1 MEFDL
6 SPLWISLKTVLTA
19 TLIAF
24 FLGITVARQML
35 NYQGKG
41 KGLIDGLLTL
51 PLVLPPTV
59 VGFFLL
65 VLFGKNSWLGRL
77 LYLLGVNVIFSW
89 TGTVIAAT
97 VVAFPLMYKTAL
109 GAFKQIDQNLIYAA
123 RTLGVSEGTIF
134 WRIIFPLAWQGIL
147 GGVIL
152 AFARALG
159 EFGATLMLAGN
170 IPGQT
175 QTIPLAIFF
184 AAEGGKMDRALIWV
198 LAIVGVSLAVVS
210 TLNYLSEER
219 QVVRNRRFG
228 NFSLR
233 LVNLRFLSFRFL
245 SFRFLSFRF
254 LKLVFAKL
262 RFGIASLPQITQRY
276 FRDNRPVGYARLRQ
290 CIISDK
296 RRIGVPQSE
305 RSSFSRRQVP
315 QKSSTFLKPA
325 CLEMDI
331 LKQNPGFTL
340 SVGFTTDNNPLGIL
354 GGSGSG
360 KSMTLG
366 CLAGLQTPTT
376 GRIVLNGRVL
386 FDSEQG
392 INVPTRKRRIG
403 FLFQNY
409 ALFPHMSVK
418 ENIAFGLQYG
428 RYNGFSLSKA
438 ELNHRVA
445 EKIALVELEGLE
457 NRYPRQLSGGQQQ
470 RVALARALAIEPE
483 ALLLDEP
490 FSALDTY
497 LRSRIEKQLRETL
510 ATYQGVTLF
519 VTHNLE
525 EAYRVC
531 KNILVFSEGR
541 IIADGCKTEIF
552 EHPQTLPVAQ
562 VTQCKNFSRA
572 RAISPTQVEALDW
585 GCTLQVI
592 EPISS
597 QLAYVGIRA
606 HHLIFARDENQDN
619 CFRAWVVQT
628 SETPHRMTVYLKLN
642 SPPTNSKDYDLQ
654 GEVYKEKWAS
664 IKDNS
669 YPWLVCLDPLRLLLL
684 TDG

>member
-1 MEFDL
+1 MTTGMEFDF
-6 SPLWISLKTVLTA
+6 SPLWISLKTVFSA

-24 FLGITVARQML
+24 FLGIAFARQML
-35 NYQGKG
+35 NYQGKA
-41 KGLIDGLLTL
+41 KGLIDGFLTL

-65 VLFGKNSWLGRL
+65 LLFGKNSWIGQL
-77 LYLLGVNVIFSW
+77 LHALGVNVIFSW
-89 TGTVIAAT
+89 TGTVIAGT

-123 RTLGVSEGTIF
+123 RTLGVSEATIF

-147 GGVIL
+147 GGTIL

-184 AAEGGKMDRALIWV
+184 AAEGGNMDRALIWV
-198 LAIVGVSLAVVS
+198 LALVGVSLAVVT
-210 TLNYLSEER
+210 TLNYLSDER
-219 QVVRNRRFG
+219 QVVRKRRFGGLRFTNFRFG
-228 NFSLR
+228 NFR
-233 LVNLRFLSFRFL
+233 FRNFRFGNLRFSVESLSQ
-245 SFRFLSFRF
+245 
-254 LKLVFAKL
+254 
-262 RFGIASLPQITQRY
+262 IAQRY
-276 FRDNRPVGYARLRQ
+276 FLPH
-290 CIISDK
+290 S
-296 RRIGVPQSE
+296 SS
-305 RSSFSRRQVP
+305 SSFFYRKQVP
-315 QKSSTFLKPA
+315 QKSFTH
-325 CLEMDI
+325 LEVDI
-331 LKQNPGFTL
+331 VSQRPGFTL
-340 SVGFTTDNNPLGIL
+340 SVTFTTDNNPLGIL

-360 KSMTLG
+360 KSMTLR
-366 CLAGLQTPTT
+366 CLAGLETPKT

-386 FDSEQG
+386 FDSEKG
-392 INVPTRKRRIG
+392 INVPTRRRRIG

-409 ALFPHMSVK
+409 ALFPHMSVR

-428 RYNGFSLSKA
+428 RYNALSLNKT

-445 EKIALVELEGLE
+445 EKIALVELQGLE
-457 NRYPRQLSGGQQQ
+457 NRYPSQLSGGQQQ

-490 FSALDTY
+490 FSALDAY
-497 LRSRIEKQLRETL
+497 LRSRIEKQLSETL
-510 ATYQGVTLF
+510 STYQGVTLF

-531 KNILVFSEGR
+531 KNILVFSEGE
-541 IIADGCKTEIF
+541 IIADGSKTEIF
-552 EHPQTLPVAQ
+552 EHPATLEVAQ
-562 VTQCKNFSRA
+562 ITQCKNFSRA
-572 RAISPTQVEALDW
+572 RAISPTQIEALDW
-585 GCTLQVI
+585 GCTLQTI
-592 EPISS
+592 EPIPS

-606 HHLIFARDENQDN
+606 HHLIFARNQNKDN
-619 CFRAWVVQT
+619 CFAAWVVQT
-628 SETPHRMTVYLKLN
+628 SETPHRMTVYLKLH
-642 SPPTNSKDYDLQ
+642 SPPTNSKDYHLQ

-669 YPWLVCLDPLRLLLL
+669 CPWRIYLDPLRLLLL
-684 TDG
+684 TA

>member
-1 MEFDL
+1 MEFDF

-19 TLIAF
+19 TPIAF
-24 FLGITVARQML
+24 FLGIIAARKMFH
-35 NYQGKG
+35 YQGKA
-41 KGLIDGLLTL
+41 KGLIDGLFTL

-59 VGFFLL
+59 VGFILL
-65 VLFGKNSWLGRL
+65 VLFCKNSWLGQI

-97 VVAFPLMYKTAL
+97 VVAFPLMYKTSL
-109 GAFKQIDQNLIYAA
+109 GALKQIDQNLIYAA

-184 AAEGGKMDRALIWV
+184 AAEGGNMDRALIWV
-198 LAIVGVSLAVVS
+198 LALVGVSLAVVT
-210 TLNYLSEER
+210 TLNYLSDER
-219 QVVRNRRFG
+219 QVVKKRKFGNFNLKFGNLRFG
-228 NFSLR
+228 N
-233 LVNLRFLSFRFL
+233 LRFSNANLSR
-245 SFRFLSFRF
+245 
-254 LKLVFAKL
+254 
-262 RFGIASLPQITQRY
+262 IAQQY
-276 FRDNRPVGYARLRQ
+276 FRDRPIGDTQSNRSNG
-290 CIISDK
+290 D
-296 RRIGVPQSE
+296 RRFHGI
-305 RSSFSRRQVP
+305 SFSPTEIP
-315 QKSSTFLKPA
+315 QESPV

-331 LKQNPGFTL
+331 LNQRPGFTL
-340 SVGFTTDNNPLGIL
+340 SVTFTTDNQPLGIL

-360 KSMTLG
+360 KSMTLR
-366 CLAGLQTPTT
+366 CLAGLETPKT
-376 GRIVLNGRVL
+376 GQIVLNGRVL
-386 FDSEQG
+386 FDSEKG
-392 INVPTRKRRIG
+392 IDVPTRKRRIG

-418 ENIAFGLQYG
+418 ENIAFGLKYG

-438 ELNHRVA
+438 ELKQHVA
-445 EKIALVELEGLE
+445 QKIALVELQGFE

-490 FSALDTY
+490 FSALDAY
-497 LRSRIEKQLRETL
+497 LRSRIEKQLSETL
-510 ATYQGVTLF
+510 STYQGVTLF

-531 KNILVFSEGR
+531 KNILVFSEGE
-541 IIADGCKTEIF
+541 IIADGSKTEIF
-552 EHPQTLPVAQ
+552 EHPPTLEVAQ
-562 VTQCKNFSRA
+562 ITQCKNFSRA

-592 EPISS
+592 EPIPS

-606 HHLIFARDENQDN
+606 HHLIFAREEKQEN
-619 CFRAWVVQT
+619 CFPVWVVQT
-628 SETPHRMTVYLKLN
+628 SETPHRMTVYLKLY
-642 SPPTNSKDYDLQ
+642 SPPTSSKDYHLQ
-654 GEVYKEKWAS
+654 GEVYKEKWAL

-669 YPWLVCLDPLRLLLL
+669 CPWWVYLDPLRP
-684 TDG
+684 

>member
-24 FLGITVARQML
+24 FLGITAARKMI
-35 NYQGKG
+35 NYQGKA

-65 VLFGKNSWLGRL
+65 VLFGKNSWLGQL

-97 VVAFPLMYKTAL
+97 VVAFPLMYKTSL

-123 RTLGVSEGTIF
+123 RTLGVTEGTIF

-184 AAEGGKMDRALIWV
+184 AAEGGKMGQALIWV
-198 LAIVGVSLAVVS
+198 LAIVGVSLAVVT

-219 QVVRNRRFG
+219 QVVRNRRF
-228 NFSLR
+228 R
-233 LVNLRFLSFRFL
+233 NLRFLSFRFL
-245 SFRFLSFRF
+245 SFRFLNFRF
-254 LKLVFAKL
+254 LNFRFLNFRFLNLRFLNLRFLNLRFLNLRFLNLRFLSFIFANL
-262 RFGIASLPQITQRY
+262 RFGIANLSQITQRY
-276 FRDNRPVGYARLRQ
+276 FRNH
-290 CIISDK
+290 
-296 RRIGVPQSE
+296 
-305 RSSFSRRQVP
+305 SSFARRQIP
-315 QKSSTFLKPA
+315 QKSPA
-325 CLEMDI
+325 FLEMDI

-340 SVGFTTDNNPLGIL
+340 SVEFTTDNNPLGIL

-366 CLAGLQTPTT
+366 CLAGLQTPTA

-386 FDSEQG
+386 FDSERG
-392 INVPTRKRRIG
+392 INLPTRKRRIG

-409 ALFPHMSVK
+409 ALFPHMNVK

-438 ELNHRVA
+438 ELNQRVA
-445 EKIALVELEGLE
+445 EKIALVELQGLE

-490 FSALDTY
+490 FSALDAY
-497 LRSRIEKQLRETL
+497 LRSRIEKQLSEIL
-510 ATYQGVTLF
+510 ATYQGITLF

-562 VTQCKNFSRA
+562 VTQCKNFSRV

-592 EPISS
+592 EPIPS

-606 HHLIFARDENQDN
+606 HHLIFAREENQEN
-619 CFRAWVVQT
+619 CFRAWVAQT
-628 SETPHRMTVYLKLN
+628 SETPHRMTVYLKLH
-642 SPPTNSKDYDLQ
+642 SPPNNSKDYHLQ
-654 GEVYKEKWAS
+654 AEVYKEKWAS

-669 YPWLVCLDPLRLLLL
+669 CPWWVCLDPLRLLLL
-684 TDG
+684 RDA

>member
-1 MEFDL
+1 MEFDF

-19 TLIAF
+19 TPIAF
-24 FLGITVARQML
+24 FLGIIAARKMFH
-35 NYQGKG
+35 YQGKA
-41 KGLIDGLLTL
+41 KGLIDGLFTL

-65 VLFGKNSWLGRL
+65 VLFGKNSWLGQI

-97 VVAFPLMYKTAL
+97 VVAFPLMYKTSL
-109 GAFKQIDQNLIYAA
+109 GALKQIDQNLIYAA

-184 AAEGGKMDRALIWV
+184 AAEGGNMDRALIWV
-198 LAIVGVSLAVVS
+198 LALVGVSLAVV
-210 TLNYLSEER
+210 TMLNYLSDEKD
-219 QVVRNRRFG
+219 VVKKRRFG
-228 NFSLR
+228 N
-233 LVNLRFLSFRFL
+233 LRFNITNLSR
-245 SFRFLSFRF
+245 
-254 LKLVFAKL
+254 
-262 RFGIASLPQITQRY
+262 ITQQY
-276 FRDNRPVGYARLRQ
+276 FRDNPIGDTQSDISVGDG
-290 CIISDK
+290 CSH
-296 RRIGVPQSE
+296 G
-305 RSSFSRRQVP
+305 SSFSQTEIP
-315 QKSSTFLKPA
+315 QKSPV

-331 LKQNPGFTL
+331 LNQRPGFKL
-340 SVGFTTDNNPLGIL
+340 SVTFTTDNQPLGIL

-360 KSMTLG
+360 KSMTLR
-366 CLAGLQTPTT
+366 CLAGLETPKT
-376 GRIVLNGRVL
+376 GQIVLNGRVL
-386 FDSEQG
+386 FDSEKG
-392 INVPTRKRRIG
+392 INVSTRKRRIG

-418 ENIAFGLQYG
+418 ENIAFGLKYG

-438 ELNHRVA
+438 ELNQRVA
-445 EKIALVELEGLE
+445 EKVALVELQGFE

-490 FSALDTY
+490 FSALDAY
-497 LRSRIEKQLRETL
+497 LRSRIEKQLSETL
-510 ATYQGVTLF
+510 STYQGVTLF

-531 KNILVFSEGR
+531 KNILVFSEGE
-541 IIADGCKTEIF
+541 IIADGSKTEIF
-552 EHPQTLPVAQ
+552 EHPPTLEVAQ
-562 VTQCKNFSRA
+562 ITQCKNFSRA

-585 GCTLQVI
+585 GCTLQTI
-592 EPISS
+592 EAIPS

-606 HHLIFARDENQDN
+606 HHLIFAREEKQEN
-619 CFRAWVVQT
+619 CLRAWVVQT
-628 SETPHRMTVYLKLN
+628 SETPHRVTVYLKLH
-642 SPPTNSKDYDLQ
+642 SPPTNCKDYDLQ
-654 GEVYKEKWAS
+654 AEVYKEKWAS

-669 YPWLVCLDPLRLLLL
+669 CPWWVYLDPLRLLLL
-684 TDG
+684 TP